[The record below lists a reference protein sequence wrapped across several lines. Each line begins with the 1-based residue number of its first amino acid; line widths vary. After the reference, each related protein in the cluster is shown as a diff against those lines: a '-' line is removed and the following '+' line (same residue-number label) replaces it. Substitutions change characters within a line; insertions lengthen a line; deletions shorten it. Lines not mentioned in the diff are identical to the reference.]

1 MRWPK
6 WGLAGLAGLAGV
18 SFWLLLAGPD
28 QLLGLDLGNAGVALL
43 VLVAWTTLYGIST
56 APRGELDEM
65 VAPGEWRAWTGLGFT
80 AMVAA
85 YLVLKAE
92 VIAGAVDL
100 RDLGGI
106 GRNIV
111 LLLVAWAVISQV
123 LSGRWKGQVLE
134 DERDREI
141 ERMAAGWARGALVV
155 VVIGFV
161 VLFGFTPVDRLAWA
175 TPIAIAH
182 LLLFG
187 LVLHSLVE
195 QAVTVAA
202 YWRDRHA

>member
-18 SFWLLLAGPD
+18 SFWMLLAGPG
-28 QLLGLDLGNAGVALL
+28 QLLGVDLGNAGIALL
-43 VLVAWTTLYGIST
+43 MLVAWTTLYGISA
-56 APRGELDEM
+56 APRGELDDT
-65 VAPGEWRAWTGLGFT
+65 VSPGEWRAWVGLGFT

-85 YLVLKAE
+85 YLLLKAD
-92 VIAGAVDL
+92 VIVGAVDL
-100 RDLGGI
+100 RDLGSI

-123 LSGRWKGQVLE
+123 LNGRWKGQVLE

-141 ERMAAGWARGALVV
+141 ERLAAGWARGALVAV
-155 VVIGFV
+155 TLVFV

-175 TPIAIAH
+175 SPIAIAH

-187 LVLHSLVE
+187 LVVHSLVE
-195 QAVTVAA
+195 QAVMVRA
-202 YWRDRHA
+202 YWRDRHP